1 MFMISNGKSVSGV
14 LILVLLV
21 LFFNK
26 IHNLILEYE
35 DARFVEVA
43 NIIKQREEGKNEIKE
58 KE

>member
-1 MFMISNGKSVSGV
+1 MISNGKSVGGV

-35 DARFVEVA
+35 DARFAEVA
-43 NIIKQREEGKNEIKE
+43 NIIKQREEKDMLEFCSY
-58 KE
+58 

>member
-14 LILVLLV
+14 LILVLFV
-21 LFFNK
+21 LFLNK

-43 NIIKQREEGKNEIKE
+43 NIIKQREDGKNEIKE

>member
-1 MFMISNGKSVSGV
+1 MISNGKSVRGV

-35 DARFVEVA
+35 DARFAEVA
-43 NIIKQREEGKNEIKE
+43 NIIKQRDGERIC
-58 KE
+58 

>member
-1 MFMISNGKSVSGV
+1 MISNGKSVSGV
-14 LILVLLV
+14 LILVLFV

-43 NIIKQREEGKNEIKE
+43 NIIKQREDGKNEIKE